1 MPSSTSSTSSNT
13 PLSPSELST
22 ILFDHSMVEL
32 ITNVFS
38 DEPRTVDQLRYY
50 SYISQNIVRLEAE
63 LDRHHQERDEL
74 FDHILYDEATENTMR
89 PVVRTYRR
97 RTRRSGFCPYT
108 RQPLA
113 NEILRTPTPFPPA
126 TSSSRSSQ
134 NSLPSTNPSQSSS
147 SGGSSNSAPSP
158 NMQPGSSAYPIDVDA
173 NPQSDIHLD
182 PITIKK
188 PYVRSDEDAP
198 RFKPTCAR
206 CGQFGHE
213 KPNCDTKMRSFDW
226 ENCVVCAWRN
236 DRPTVLHKGL
246 RQRMCDHYDVS
257 PVDIEKL
264 RGNIPYDEEE

>member
-1 MPSSTSSTSSNT
+1 MPSSTASTSSNT

-50 SYISQNIVRLEAE
+50 SYISQNITRLEAE
-63 LDRHHQERDEL
+63 LDRHRQEREEL
-74 FDHILYDEATENTMR
+74 FDHILRDEATEDTMR
-89 PVVRTYRR
+89 PIVRTYRR

-108 RQPLA
+108 HQPLA
-113 NEILRTPTPFPPA
+113 NEIIRTPTPFPPA
-126 TSSSRSSQ
+126 TSSSRSSR
-134 NSLPSTNPSQSSS
+134 NPSQSSS
-147 SGGSSNSAPSP
+147 SDDSSSSSPSP
-158 NMQPGSSAYPIDVDA
+158 YMQPGSSEYPINVDA
-173 NPQSDIHLD
+173 NPQPDIHLD
-182 PITIKK
+182 PITMKK

-213 KPNCDTKMRSFDW
+213 KPDCDTKMRSFDW
-226 ENCVVCAWRN
+226 ENCEICAWRN
-236 DRPTVLHKGL
+236 SGPTALTKGL
-246 RQRMCDHYDVS
+246 RQRMCDHYDVT
-257 PVDIEKL
+257 PVDIKKL